1 MIKRGKRQPKRKS
14 REFSFE
20 RYNTLDF
27 IAFFSYISWQ
37 ERARLS
43 RACWRDTSNKPFQVN
58 SKSRRNI
65 YEERKRFFT
74 SADGLYVLL
83 CRVHLS
89 PVDRISFLTLASE
102 RQGSSAVNHVCK
114 KEREKSCS
122 FYFLLYFLIERAGPC
137 GPALCLSFST
147 FWVRDDPAIIHRRR
161 SDLYSRKIRR
171 YDYIELL
178 SALLQEDKLNNT
190 LNYFSRC
197 DYIVK
202 RYLIFTLLDSLIVGV
217 INAVAIIVLRLP
229 HIGLISII
237 VGVTNMI
244 PTFGSV
250 IGGVIGALF
259 LLLSNPLYAVI
270 FLAITL
276 VLQIFDGYII
286 KPKLFGN
293 SLGISGLLILLAI
306 VTLGKAFGMGG
317 LLLAIPIA
325 AIYDFTYR
333 EVLLPYM
340 QTKKT
345 QKKMSEDEI

>member
-1 MIKRGKRQPKRKS
+1 M
-14 REFSFE
+14 
-20 RYNTLDF
+20 
-27 IAFFSYISWQ
+27 
-37 ERARLS
+37 
-43 RACWRDTSNKPFQVN
+43 
-58 SKSRRNI
+58 
-65 YEERKRFFT
+65 
-74 SADGLYVLL
+74 
-83 CRVHLS
+83 
-89 PVDRISFLTLASE
+89 
-102 RQGSSAVNHVCK
+102 
-114 KEREKSCS
+114 
-122 FYFLLYFLIERAGPC
+122 
-137 GPALCLSFST
+137 
-147 FWVRDDPAIIHRRR
+147 
-161 SDLYSRKIRR
+161 
-171 YDYIELL
+171 
-178 SALLQEDKLNNT
+178 
-190 LNYFSRC
+190 
-197 DYIVK
+197 
-202 RYLIFTLLDSLIVGV
+202 IFTLLDSLIVGV